1 MVSLFDT
8 FKGTTPI
15 SVGIKYGILTNG
27 NETIDK
33 TKMAKDLTTLLVD
46 WLQRQSGFDSKVG
59 D

>member
-1 MVSLFDT
+1 MISLFDT
-8 FKGTTPI
+8 FKGATPI
-15 SVGIKYGILTNG
+15 SVGIKFGVLTNG

-33 TKMAKDLTTLLVD
+33 SKMAKDLTNLLVE